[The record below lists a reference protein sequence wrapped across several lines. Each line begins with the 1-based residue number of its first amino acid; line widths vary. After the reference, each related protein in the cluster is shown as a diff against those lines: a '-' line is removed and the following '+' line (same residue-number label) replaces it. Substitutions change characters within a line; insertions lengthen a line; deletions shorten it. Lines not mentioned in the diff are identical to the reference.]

1 MDTIKQEEAQEVV
14 GKLTRWYFM
23 RMLRLFGLFLL
34 IGLYFI
40 YDGKIGYPKANLI
53 ADKKDWFET
62 VHLAAYE
69 KAIQENRFESWQKE
83 NQMLAL
89 PSGTIE
95 APPSWAKYAA
105 GLNLPEKPHRY
116 TDKEIQEQ
124 FYWGAAMLLFSLIPL
139 GMWWGKRKKEIKI
152 LENYWVTPD
161 QQKIMYSEVTQLDMR
176 PWLDKGFARV
186 EYQLEGTEKKGK
198 TIIDDLMYTEGEV
211 LLERLKKQLKGEL
224 IEEKE
229 ELEVNEN
236 RAD

>member
-1 MDTIKQEEAQEVV
+1 MNMTTQKDTQEVV

-53 ADKKDWFET
+53 ADKKDWFEN

-89 PSGTIE
+89 PSGSLD

-124 FYWGAAMLLFSLIPL
+124 FYWGAVMLLLSLIPVGL
-139 GMWWGKRKKEIKI
+139 WWSKRKKEIKI
-152 LENYWVTPD
+152 LDDYWVTTD
-161 QQKIMYSEVTQLDMR
+161 QQKIKYTEVTQLDMR

-186 EYQLEGTEKKGK
+186 EYQLEGVDTKGK
-198 TIIDDLMYTEGEV
+198 TIIDDLMYTGGEV
-211 LLERLKKQLKGEL
+211 LLGRLKKQMKGEV
-224 IEEKE
+224 IEDKE
-229 ELEVNEN
+229 EVEVNEN
-236 RAD
+236 EAD